1 MRKITYAFFLLPLL
15 AAATEPIWQ
24 LGVPD
29 NSSHEFQPYSS
40 REFRT
45 SPLLLNSPDYDA
57 ATGTLSC
64 RIPENKVFTAPS
76 IPPALTGGT
85 AGNKTPLRRL
95 RLLWNE
101 DMPGFREFEFRIIY
115 ANDRSYKSHRISPNE
130 NMDID
135 GQTWV
140 ESGVRVAAPGNRVVF
155 QAVPYDVEQFL
166 ARRSSPLIV
175 RIAFPVQKGENI
187 LELTETSGNT
197 YGRVFHFDY
206 LKLTRLSADRR
217 PAPYGEFREHENFLN
232 SSVYRVGDPARVGLA
247 FHNLEPGKVFRTE
260 VSFVD
265 YRGNVVEKRQV
276 KLAPDVDGFA
286 RTAIPVPKKRSG
298 HFRVRAAAMGAGGL
312 SPETRIAGVREI
324 TPLTEEEVALSFI
337 GFSGLD
343 LGLYFPPERDVKFL
357 EACRKRFAE
366 YVRWQKIL
374 QIRHER
380 IHSLCWHFIEPEENR
395 YFWEP
400 WDLMIES
407 QIANGIQVQLTLLG
421 TPKWLMDQK
430 FPGRKY
436 RHISEHY
443 FAPPPD
449 REKWREFCSL
459 VARRYGDRV
468 KEFEIWNEVS
478 EQSLFWPGGNAKQY
492 VELVKDAAEAIK
504 KVRPEAKIVA
514 ETVWPRQEEFS
525 RRLFNLGIARY
536 VDIHA
541 DHYITDA
548 RIAAD
553 IAIIGQYAP
562 GAPLISNESK
572 MENAG
577 NPLGQVD
584 EPSRRRAAETLFR
597 NILYANSQG
606 FRRLYN
612 FVITGG
618 TWRKWGVVGPD
629 NTPKY
634 TFSVMK
640 TLINRTAGAK
650 FERYHRLSNSLEL
663 FLYRFV
669 TPARAE
675 QNGGEYLVI
684 LCNQAEKPES
694 LLLPA
699 LTERCQVI
707 DLMDNASEVA
717 APGRIVPVEVGREP
731 VMLTGIDVKSLG
743 ELAQLKVSIPRS
755 DLRPGEPTEMDVI
768 LPDGVH
774 GGAFSV
780 TRSDGASMRFRLRPG
795 ERKRISMPTSRKLL
809 NSVVTLKLT
818 GELELPDRRL
828 PVVRYQE
835 YIIEEQA
842 PGVSLLPPLSA
853 ENWRKWGEGRVR
865 FADGGVSMKI
875 DRAATGALTPC
886 RRLNV
891 TPEVQYLLDFR
902 ARGSGI
908 LRVMAIGV
916 DRRGKT
922 RVLSHNLLSEK
933 LSDQWNNYRCEWR
946 CPADVV
952 KLELHFYEYNTVGE
966 FELSHLNFI
975 RLREGVPVNR
985 QLYKIT
991 AAAVTPLL
999 DGKLTGFPAGSFQ
1012 EIPDRSNL
1020 PENPENPLTASY
1032 AVAADTRHLYLAV
1045 RVHDKVLQGGKNAE
1059 SLWRGDSV
1067 QVDFDLSDGSR
1078 SVRTVQF
1085 GFGLIDGTPTA
1096 FRFRTLPA
1104 EDIVPAYRVGKAPA
1118 GVQIQIRREGTE
1130 TLYEAAIPVEAIHP
1144 QFSLRPGMR
1153 LGFSILVNQNDGTG
1167 RLGFLQWSSGIGST
1181 QNSLEFGELILPE
1194 NLPPAAKK
1202 W

>member
-1 MRKITYAFFLLPLL
+1 MKKNLYALFLLPLL
-15 AAATEPIWQ
+15 AGATEPVWQ

-29 NSSHEFQPYSS
+29 NSSGEFLPYSS
-40 REFRT
+40 REFQT
-45 SPLLLNSPDYDA
+45 SSQLLKSPDYDGE
-57 ATGTLSC
+57 TGTLTF
-64 RIPENKVFTAPS
+64 RIPENKVISSPHM
-76 IPPALTGGT
+76 PPALTGGT
-85 AGNKTPLRRL
+85 AGNETPLRRL

-101 DMPGFREFEFRIIY
+101 AAPGFREFEFRILY
-115 ANDRSYKSHRISPNE
+115 ANDRNYKDHRISPNE

-140 ESGVRVAAPGNRVVF
+140 ESGVRVTAPGNRVVF
-155 QAVPYDVEQFL
+155 QAVPYDVEKFL
-166 ARRSSPLIV
+166 AQRKSPLIV
-175 RIAFPVQKGENI
+175 RIAFPVQKGENA
-187 LELTETSGNT
+187 LELVETSGKT

-206 LKLTRLSADRR
+206 LKLMPLGADRR
-217 PAPYGEFREHENFLN
+217 PAPYGEFRRHENFFN
-232 SSVYRVGDPARVGLA
+232 SSIYRVGTPARVGLE
-247 FHNLEPGKVFRTE
+247 FHNLEPGKVFRTT

-276 KLAPDVDGFA
+276 DLIPEADGFV
-286 RTAIPVPKKRSG
+286 RTVVPVPEKLSG
-298 HFRVRAAAMGAGGL
+298 HFRVRATPVGEGAAPA
-312 SPETRIAGVREI
+312 ETRIAGIREI
-324 TPLTEEEVALSFI
+324 DPLSGEEVKLSFI
-337 GFSGLD
+337 GFSGLS
-343 LGLYFPPERDVKFL
+343 LGTYFPL
-357 EACRKRFAE
+357 EADKIEAYRKTFAE
-366 YVRWQKIL
+366 YVLWQKIL
-374 QIRHER
+374 QVRHER
-380 IHSLCWHFIEPEENR
+380 IHSLCWHLVEPAEHR

-407 QIANGIQVQLTLLG
+407 QIVNGIQVQLTLLG
-421 TPKWLMDQK
+421 TPKWLMDRK

-436 RHISEHY
+436 SHISEHY

-449 REKWREFCSL
+449 FAKWREFCTL
-459 VARRYGDRV
+459 VVRRYGDRV

-478 EQSLFWPGGNAKQY
+478 EQSLFWPEGSAEQY
-492 VELVKDAAEAIK
+492 VELVKDAAKAIK
-504 KVRPEAKIVA
+504 RVQPEAKIVA
-514 ETVWPRQEEFS
+514 ETIWPRQEEFI
-525 RRLFNLGIARY
+525 RKLFDLGIARY
-536 VDIHA
+536 VDVHA
-541 DHYITDA
+541 DHYITDT

-553 IAIIGQYAP
+553 AALIKRYAS
-562 GAPLISNESK
+562 GAPFISNEAK
-572 MENAG
+572 LEDPG

-584 EPSRRRAAETLFR
+584 ENSRRRAAETLFR
-597 NILYANSQG
+597 NALYANSQG
-606 FRRLYN
+606 FQRIYN
-612 FVITGG
+612 FMITGG
-618 TWRKWGVVGPD
+618 TWRKWGIVGPD
-629 NTPKY
+629 DTPKY

-699 LTERCQVI
+699 LTERCRVI

-717 APGRIVPVEVGREP
+717 APGRIVSVEVGREP
-731 VMLTGIDVKSLG
+731 VMLTGIDVKSLD
-743 ELAQLKVSIPRS
+743 ELAKLKVSIPRC
-755 DLRPGEPTEMDVI
+755 DLRPGEPTEMEVI

-774 GGAFSV
+774 GGTFSM

-795 ERKRISMPTSRKLL
+795 ERKRISMPTSRELL

-853 ENWRKWGEGRVR
+853 GNWRKWGAGNVR
-865 FADGGVSMKI
+865 FAGGGVSMKI
-875 DRAATGALTPC
+875 DQAATGALTLC

-891 TPEVQYLLDFR
+891 TPEVRYLLDFR

-916 DRRGKT
+916 DRRGKA

-933 LSDQWNNYRCEWR
+933 LSSQWNNYRSEWR

-952 KLELHFYEYNTVGE
+952 KLELHFYEYNTAGE

-985 QLYKIT
+985 QLYKVT

-999 DGKLTGFPAGSFQ
+999 DGKLTGFPADSFQ

-1032 AVAADTRHLYLAV
+1032 AVAADMRHLYLAV
-1045 RVHDKVLQGGKNAE
+1045 RVRDKILQGGKNAE

-1067 QVDFDLSDGSR
+1067 QVDFDLSDGSQ

-1096 FRFRTLPA
+1096 FRYRTLPA

-1118 GVQIQIRREGTE
+1118 GVRIQIRREGTE

-1167 RLGFLQWSSGIGST
+1167 RLGFLQWSSGIGRT
-1181 QNSLEFGELILPE
+1181 QNSQEFGELILPE
-1194 NLPPAAKK
+1194 KLSSSSGK